1 MEKSCYKCGQVME
14 EGRPFCPHCAAP
26 QIRVLIAE
34 PLPATPMAEAAAL
47 PQASAAGLPASA
59 TVPVLAVP
67 MQWSRAFK
75 PCTLAAAVA
84 SLLMLLGL
92 NPFVGMLS
100 VGFLAVIFYRQGSPG
115 ASIRPGTGAR
125 LGALSGLLCFAMA
138 SIIEALRVLVL
149 HQGAE
154 IRQALLTAVNQ
165 AAARTS
171 DPQALAVF
179 ERFKSPDGLEF
190 LMIFGLLFGLV
201 AAIVLAAI
209 SGAVGGAVLGKPRTK
224 M

>member
-1 MEKSCYKCGQVME
+1 ME

-34 PLPATPMAEAAAL
+34 PVPAGPMAETAVIA
-47 PQASAAGLPASA
+47 QSSAGLPASE

-67 MQWSRAFK
+67 MQWSQALK
-75 PCTLAAAVA
+75 PCSLAAGVA

-92 NPFVGMLS
+92 NPFVGMFS
-100 VGFLAVIFYRQGSPG
+100 VGFLAVIFYRQASPH

-125 LGALSGLLCFAMA
+125 LGALSGLLCFAIA
-138 SIIEALRVLVL
+138 SIVEAAVVLVL
-149 HQGAE
+149 HKGAE
-154 IRQALLTAVNQ
+154 IRTALLTAVNQ

-179 ERFKSPDGLEF
+179 NHFKSPEGLEF

-209 SGAVGGAVLGKPRTK
+209 SGAFGGAVLGRPRTK
-224 M
+224 T

>member
-1 MEKSCYKCGQVME
+1 M
-14 EGRPFCPHCAAP
+14 
-26 QIRVLIAE
+26 
-34 PLPATPMAEAAAL
+34 
-47 PQASAAGLPASA
+47 
-59 TVPVLAVP
+59 LAVP
-67 MQWSRAFK
+67 MHWSQALK
-75 PCTLAAAVA
+75 PCSLAAGIA

-100 VGFLAVIFYRQGSPG
+100 VGFLAVIFYRQSSPQ

-138 SIIEALRVLVL
+138 SIVEAALVLVL
-149 HQGAE
+149 HKGAE
-154 IRQALLTAVNQ
+154 IRNALLTAVNQ

-179 ERFKSPDGLEF
+179 NHFKSAEGLEF

-201 AAIVLAAI
+201 AAIVLASI
-209 SGAVGGAVLGKPRTK
+209 SGALGGAVLGRPRTK
-224 M
+224 T